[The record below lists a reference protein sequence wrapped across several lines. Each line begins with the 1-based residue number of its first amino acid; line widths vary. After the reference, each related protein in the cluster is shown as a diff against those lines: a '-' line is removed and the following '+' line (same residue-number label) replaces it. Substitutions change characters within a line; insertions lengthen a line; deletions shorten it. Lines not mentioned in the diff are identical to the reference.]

1 MFSLAALATAGR
13 NRNRQILNI
22 FILANIFAAL
32 FNKFRNSCKE
42 CLYNRDKREGID
54 LVHDAV
60 EIQLNQEVEVIRSCQ
75 EKMKRLIARA
85 DHQLQLVALV
95 NYSSIIFLG
104 ETVAHNT
111 SSTRTLTTNSR
122 NGFEK
127 MKLATFLF
135 RFL

>member
-1 MFSLAALATAGR
+1 MFSLAALATADR

-22 FILANIFAAL
+22 FILANIFARL
-32 FNKFRNSCKE
+32 KLVSKLSCTE

-85 DHQLQLVALV
+85 DHQLQFVTTQ
-95 NYSSIIFLG
+95 NFSFIIF
-104 ETVAHNT
+104 
-111 SSTRTLTTNSR
+111 
-122 NGFEK
+122 
-127 MKLATFLF
+127 
-135 RFL
+135 

>member
-22 FILANIFAAL
+22 FILANIFAPL
-32 FNKFRNSCKE
+32 FNKFRNSCTE

-85 DHQLQLVALV
+85 DHQLQLVTLV
-95 NYSSIIFLG
+95 NISSIIL
-104 ETVAHNT
+104 
-111 SSTRTLTTNSR
+111 
-122 NGFEK
+122 
-127 MKLATFLF
+127 
-135 RFL
+135 

>member
-22 FILANIFAAL
+22 FILANIFAL
-32 FNKFRNSCKE
+32 INQLRNFCTE

-85 DHQLQLVALV
+85 DHQLQLVTLI
-95 NYSSIIFLG
+95 NFSSIIF
-104 ETVAHNT
+104 
-111 SSTRTLTTNSR
+111 
-122 NGFEK
+122 
-127 MKLATFLF
+127 
-135 RFL
+135 